1 MVKGEKI
8 MSAGVRYK
16 LNRFDMIFTIFS
28 YSFLM
33 FCLLIVIYPLIYIV
47 SSSFSSTD
55 AVTSGRV
62 WLLPVEPSLLGY
74 KAVFKN
80 SQILTGY
87 ANSLFY
93 TVAGTVI
100 NIVLTVMA
108 GYPLSRRDF
117 FGRGAIMAIFTFT
130 MLFSGGMIPT
140 YILVQKLG
148 MIDSRWAMLIPQA
161 LGVWNVIIA
170 RTFFMSTI
178 PDELYEA
185 AQLDGCSDIRFLL
198 KIVLPLSTAILSV
211 LALFYAVG
219 NWNSYFNAL
228 LYLRDPDKFP
238 LQIVL
243 RNILILNK
251 SKSEMLDNVDMMNQ
265 AKGLEELLKYALI
278 VVASVPVLMIY
289 PFVQKYFV
297 KGIMIGSLK
306 G

>member
-1 MVKGEKI
+1 